1 MSVTQAENMQ
11 FISEQQKIIC
21 LLFTQSFISKKNKQQ
36 KTKQNKTKE
45 NKSKKELKCKY
56 DKTCHQFCHTSV
68 SSVDFSRGQFVW
80 VLMYQCRE
88 QHTDV
93 FTLTNKQKYT
103 GTEI

>member
-21 LLFTQSFISKKNKQQ
+21 LLFTQSFISKK
-36 KTKQNKTKE
+36 TNKTKE
-45 NKSKKELKCKY
+45 NKKNWSVNMIKHE
-56 DKTCHQFCHTSV
+56 FCHTSV

-80 VLMYQCRE
+80 VLMNQCRE

-93 FTLTNKQKYT
+93 ITLTNKQKY
-103 GTEI
+103 EEFSEY